1 MKAHFVCRWLAT
13 LLLLTLG
20 MTALAQTPAPRP
32 KAPPYAG
39 VPMDQLTPEQLKE
52 RMEHFSGQWKATLD
66 RKIAAD
72 PALKASIGRARYYFI
87 HAKSL
92 WKTQDF
98 NNCAFNFMLNSMDQ
112 EVHKGDVHF
121 AYHAS
126 GEAKSIDVNVGPGT
140 NNLIADLG
148 TIDYN
153 QNVDPRSIDVTRPDG
168 WLLTAKAQEGHVY
181 LIRVFDERGSRFFV
195 QLMIFHVDPNGDYIA
210 FVYRV
215 LPGAVMRQK
224 YLG

>member
-1 MKAHFVCRWLAT
+1 MTTHHAHRWFAILVV
-13 LLLLTLG
+13 LTLG
-20 MTALAQTPAPRP
+20 MTALAQAPTPRP
-32 KAPPYAG
+32 KTPPYAG

-52 RMEHFSGQWKATLD
+52 RMEYFSSEWKAALD
-66 RKIAAD
+66 RKIASD
-72 PALKASIGRARYYFI
+72 PALKASIGNQRYYFI
-87 HAKSL
+87 HAKTL

-98 NNCAFNFMLNSMDQ
+98 HNCAFNFILNTMDQ
-112 EVHKGDVHF
+112 EAHQGEVHF

-126 GEAKSIDVNVGPGT
+126 GEAKSLDINFGPGT

-148 TIDYN
+148 RIDFN
-153 QNVDPRSIDVTRPDG
+153 QNVDPRSIDVTRADG
-168 WLLTAKAQEGHVY
+168 WMLRAKAQEGHVY

-195 QLMIFHVDPNGDYIA
+195 QLKIFHVEPNGDYIA

-215 LPGAVMRQK
+215 LPGAVMRQR